1 MADTTCGKYCPLRLL
16 RIKQMAEP
24 TSVMVPLALAGVGG
38 GVAAAVTG
46 VDVNAVLMAFAG
58 AAMFAFV
65 SKGTSIPLRIGLL
78 LTAWIFGYYASLEIV
93 QREIWGFKSPPLPS
107 FVAAFFCVAVFK
119 LLLAIFDEEGR
130 GWLRKKLGLSTE
142 GPKDE

>member
-1 MADTTCGKYCPLRLL
+1 
-16 RIKQMAEP
+16 MAEP
-24 TSVMVPLALAGVGG
+24 TSLGVPLVIAGVGG
-38 GVAAAVTG
+38 GVAAAAAG

-58 AAMFAFV
+58 ATMFAFV
-65 SKGTSIPLRIGLL
+65 SRGTSIPVRVGLL

-119 LLLAIFDEEGR
+119 ALLVIFDKDGQA
-130 GWLRKKLGLSTE
+130 WIRKRLGLPIE